1 MAARVPEG
9 LAWVRRAREL
19 DITLYHC
26 VPYAM
31 TTGRSAPTTT
41 FSYENSALSISI
53 TCTGPTPI
61 RPLSVRVWVGG
72 REGISTAR
80 MEERERVRASSA
92 GPPRQAI
99 FRAVCDSGA

>member
-1 MAARVPEG
+1 
-9 LAWVRRAREL
+9 
-19 DITLYHC
+19 

-61 RPLSVRVWVGG
+61 RPLRQPRDTPCLCARASVRVWVGG
-72 REGISTAR
+72 REGIRTAR